1 MFRLASVE
9 FSKCAARAKVQVSNL
24 ATSGCL
30 LASKFQ
36 ALLAQGLVS
45 LKVKVEHCEQAV
57 YAWDAKDHGPL
68 LATKN
73 GLHFLSQTFLHKHK

>member
-1 MFRLASVE
+1 MHWTIPVVISQIRLKATLVFTSDNSGLFRLASVE
-9 FSKCAARAKVQVSNL
+9 FSKCAARAKVQASNL

-45 LKVKVEHCEQAV
+45 LKVKVEH
-57 YAWDAKDHGPL
+57 
-68 LATKN
+68 
-73 GLHFLSQTFLHKHK
+73 